1 MWRTI
6 LIILVASLGLIGC
19 SEKPDAS
26 DYFPLQKGLSWQY
39 QYQLTTAVK
48 QEQGLYTVT
57 NLGTTEI
64 GDETVTVRRTN
75 DGRDYYLSQKPD
87 GIYRYASRTL
97 FETHPVVDDP
107 PRMVLP
113 LPYTSDADRRWS
125 SSTTSYVIHMTGP
138 STISNAN
145 PNRDFVM
152 SYRVTSRDE
161 TVIVPAGKFEHCLL
175 VEGDAKLTLFADP
188 MTGYTDVP
196 ITTREWYAPGV
207 GLVKLERSEPL
218 ESSVFKGGSYVF
230 ELVGFSD

>member
-1 MWRTI
+1 MWRSIFII
-6 LIILVASLGLIGC
+6 LIASLGLIGC
-19 SEKPDAS
+19 SEKPDAP
-26 DYFPLQKGLSWQY
+26 DYFPLQKGLRWEY
-39 QYQLTTAVK
+39 QYQLTTEVK

-57 NLGTTEI
+57 NLGTAEI
-64 GDETVTVRRTN
+64 GNEAVVIRRTN

-97 FETHPVVDDP
+97 FETHPVVDQP
-107 PRMVLP
+107 PRLVLP
-113 LPYTSDADRRWS
+113 LPYSSDADKRWS

-152 SYRVTSRDE
+152 SYRVASRDE

-175 VEGDAKLTLFADP
+175 VEGNAALTMFADP

-196 ITTREWYAPGV
+196 ITTREWYAPEV
-207 GLVKLERSEPL
+207 GLVKLERTEPL
-218 ESSVFKGGSYVF
+218 GSSVYKGGSYVF
-230 ELVGFSD
+230 ELFRFF